1 MPKFIV
7 RIPDSY
13 APRFSSNL
21 VEMDAD
27 SVSDAKSKTYSL
39 LNIPAV
45 LLSVSP
51 KPAESNAVQNAAT
64 KLQDLK
70 TFKGENVVENKTEF
84 GRFGPVPIVKT
95 KQVPASEFG
104 RAAQALREFELNQQR
119 NNSFALGEGEAAS
132 LTPTPST
139 LVNPSGRSSSML
151 VNNEEPSTPFNP
163 VVFGAD
169 NNEDL
174 LRLDELESQMFDS
187 LARGR
192 SVPEDVIEEL
202 EELRGGEDY
211 EESSL
216 AAGIFDD
223 NVLEEAKAE
232 VENPEMPGNLPAY
245 WQKNYDEYLALSP
258 ELQKIILDRQIQ
270 NDIELDPYR
279 SLGGTELN
287 FLLGDPNATVN
298 PDGSISFGPKFEP
311 QVPDP
316 SQLEGFAATDLQDI
330 LNIFYA
336 NPEQY
341 ISEVPLFEDIYDP
354 DTGQVIGQRQVG
366 TQQVLSPV
374 AQAALQAFSTQRG
387 AESAD
392 VASRFG
398 TATPF
403 GVIAGMGGETAAADA
418 LTLAK
423 LQAKAG
429 VNNPFAALQTDAKI
443 NDISTILRGGLTP
456 EQQLALAQAPGNPF
470 GLSAQQQI
478 DLQNQLARGGIS
490 PEQRLAEQRMALL
503 PQLFQTSPQALG
515 GLQRVLGEQQLQQA
529 LTPFFSAGTFQP
541 QAQVADSVSF
551 AQGPSGTNV
560 NINPDLVENV
570 SGRSPFAGDPVTQTI
585 SGTTQPV
592 SAVSPGFRPTVGQFQ
607 RADLFE
613 RGGLEAEAGMAGQEL
628 TPFLQDVTPLG
639 ASTRPGGLGA
649 QRTTR
654 FTY

>member
-1 MPKFIV
+1 MPVYNLTVKAGNISKSFNQIADTKEEALAKVKQIARLDPQFRRARVEFPTLAQISTVSLTEDPKFLGPIG
-7 RIPDSY
+7 IGQTAGTPFD
-13 APRFSSNL
+13 PL
-21 VEMDAD
+21 VAFRSITEEEQ
-27 SVSDAKSKTYSL
+27 
-39 LNIPAV
+39 PF
-45 LLSVSP
+45 
-51 KPAESNAVQNAAT
+51 AT
-64 KLQDLK
+64 S
-70 TFKGENVVENKTEF
+70 TP
-84 GRFGPVPIVKT
+84 GPVDVDELANL
-95 KQVPASEFG
+95 QAAARNQLADR
-104 RAAQALREFELNQQR
+104 RARELETAIATTGTGTPEDIDAIEAEMFAQAEQN
-119 NNSFALGEGEAAS
+119 
-132 LTPTPST
+132 
-139 LVNPSGRSSSML
+139 
-151 VNNEEPSTPFNP
+151 
-163 VVFGAD
+163 
-169 NNEDL
+169 
-174 LRLDELESQMFDS
+174 RLDEIRRQAAAAAMATDENDLDASEIEAFAQAERDR
-187 LARGR
+187 LAR
-192 SVPEDVIEEL
+192 
-202 EELRGGEDY
+202 LRGLGDDET
-211 EESSL
+211 EEEVEVSE
-216 AAGIFDD
+216 AAGADVDIDD
-223 NVLEEAKAE
+223 LAEFLEN
-232 VENPEMPGNLPAY
+232 NPG
-245 WQKNYDEYLALSP
+245 
-258 ELQKIILDRQIQ
+258 
-270 NDIELDPYR
+270 
-279 SLGGTELN
+279 
-287 FLLGDPNATVN
+287 ATVN
-298 PDGSISFGPKFEP
+298 PDGSISFAP
-311 QVPDP
+311 QTFDSDMIDVTSQIPDP
-316 SQLEGFAATDLQDI
+316 LQLEGFAATDLQDI

-341 ISEVPLFEDIYDP
+341 ISEIPVFEDVFNEA
-354 DTGQVIGQRQVG
+354 GQVVRQRQVG

-418 LTLAK
+418 KSLAE

-429 VNNPFAALQTDAKI
+429 VTSPFAALGTGSTI
-443 NDISTILRGGLTP
+443 EDIGTILRGGLDVEQQRALEGLRARGGLSA
-456 EQQLALAQAPGNPF
+456 EQQLALA
-470 GLSAQQQI
+470 GLQ
-478 DLQNQLARGGIS
+478 ARGGIS

-529 LTPFFSAGTFQP
+529 LTPFFSAGSFQP
-541 QAQVADSVSF
+541 QAQVTDSASF
-551 AQGPSGTNV
+551 AQGPSGVNV

-570 SGRSPFAGDPVTQTI
+570 SGGSPFAGGPVTQTI